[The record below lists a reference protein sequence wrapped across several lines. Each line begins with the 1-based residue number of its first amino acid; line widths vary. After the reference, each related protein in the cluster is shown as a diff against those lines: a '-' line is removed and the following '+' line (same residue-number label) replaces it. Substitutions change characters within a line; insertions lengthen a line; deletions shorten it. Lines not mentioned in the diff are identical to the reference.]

1 MILKALADYYHSL
14 AQKGK
19 IVPEG
24 WSPAKVSFALVIGE
38 DGELLD
44 VMPLKEPQQ
53 RGKKT
58 VEVPRILQV
67 PQQVGRSSG
76 VKANYLC
83 DHAGYLLGMDAR
95 GNAERAKKCF
105 EASKALHLE
114 LLKEVDCPAARAV
127 YAYFTH
133 WEPEQAAGHPVLQEK
148 LDQILEGGNLVFH
161 FRGSF
166 VHEDEAVRRAWD
178 AHFSQQED
186 AEVFGRCLVTGEEAP
201 IARLHPAIKGVR
213 GAQSSG
219 AMLVSFHA
227 PAFESYGKTQSYNA
241 PVGEKTAFAYT
252 SALTHLLKDQER
264 VQMVGDTTVVFWAEN
279 AEPSYRDVFYFSMD
293 SAERTFQE
301 NDLLRGMHELA
312 RGHTYDWNGAVLRPE
327 TNFYILGLA
336 PNAARLSVRF
346 FYRNTFGG
354 FMEHIERHYERLEM
368 IKPSYESSQRL
379 SIHNLL
385 FETVNKNAK
394 DKSASP
400 LLSGALYRAILNDTP
415 YPEALVNGVLLR
427 IRAEHNVTWG
437 RASILKAVLLKKN
450 PCPEMKEALTVKLND
465 DCTYLPKV
473 LGRLFSVYEAVQ
485 QAANSGINSTIKDKY
500 FNSAAGTPAF
510 IFPML
515 TNLASKHLRKL
526 DTKEKKSYEQQIT
539 DLNAKI
545 TEALPTRQSLPDQE
559 IFYIGYYHQTQKR
572 YEKKNKEE

>member
-38 DGELLD
+38 GGELLD
-44 VMPLKEPQQ
+44 VMPLKEVQQ
-53 RGKKT
+53 RSKKT

-83 DHAGYLLGMDAR
+83 DHSGYLLGADAR
-95 GNAERAKKCF
+95 GNTERAKKCF

-127 YAYFTH
+127 CAYFTH
-133 WEPEQAAGHPVLQEK
+133 WEPELTAGHPALQEK
-148 LDQILEGGNLVFH
+148 LNEVLEGGNLVF
-161 FRGSF
+161 RYRENL

-252 SALTHLLKDQER
+252 SALNHLLSDLER
-264 VQMVGDTTVVFWAEN
+264 VQTVGDTTVVFWAEN
-279 AEPSYRDVFYFSMD
+279 AEPSYRDQFYFLMD
-293 SAERTFQE
+293 SAERVFQE

-312 RGHTYDWNGAVLRPE
+312 RGRTYDCNGVVLRPE
-327 TNFYILGLA
+327 TSFYILGLA

-354 FMEHIERHYERLEM
+354 FMEHIEKHYERLEM

-379 SIHNLL
+379 SIRNLL

-427 IRAEHNVTWG
+427 IRAEHTVTWG

-450 PCPEMKEALTVKLND
+450 PCPEMKEALTVKLNE
-465 DCTYLPKV
+465 DCTYQPYV

-485 QAANSGINSTIKDKY
+485 QAANPGINSTIKDKY

-526 DTKEKKSYEQQIT
+526 ETGLKIFYEQQIT

-545 TEALPTRQSLPDQE
+545 TEELPTRQSLPDQE

-572 YEKKNKEE
+572 FEKENKEE